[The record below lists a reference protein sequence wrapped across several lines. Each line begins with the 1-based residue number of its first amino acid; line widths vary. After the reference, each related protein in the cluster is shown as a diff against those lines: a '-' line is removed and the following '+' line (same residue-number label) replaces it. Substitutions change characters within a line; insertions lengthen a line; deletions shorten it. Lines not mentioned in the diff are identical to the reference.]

1 MPRFLAVLVLLGLSL
16 HAAELSGRVTGA
28 QGKPV
33 AAARVRVTGQ
43 APEAL
48 TGADGEFRLLNLPG
62 GMIRLSVAATGY
74 FESKDI
80 EIDPARESG
89 VEIRLTEA
97 GTLEQSIVV
106 TGTSTPHLLV
116 DAPVRTELVSREL
129 TEALVKRTIGEALTA
144 TVPGLRIENNC
155 SNCGFSAIR
164 LNGLEGPYTQILE
177 DGLPTLSGVSTV
189 YGLDQ
194 IPTEFLEQLEVV
206 KGGNSA
212 LYGPNAVAGVINLVR
227 RQPRENFFQ
236 IDALTGWQKGRPEQQ
251 AGAAAQLISIPGG
264 LSGDFYFRSIR
275 KTHIDRDL
283 DGFTELPRR
292 ALNAGGATLYRRFF
306 EGQATLAFG
315 GSVGSEF
322 RRGGSQL
329 DLLPEDTFVT
339 EQIQSLRRAVFAR
352 FQHAATP
359 ATFYSLN
366 ASFSHFV
373 RDSYYGAGFDPNAY
387 GDTRNPLFASDA
399 QIGHQLGRHTL
410 LGGFQYWSERVEDR
424 IPAYDRRFDNRF
436 TNRGIYVQD
445 EFRVRPNLVVVAG
458 ARGDRSNVVGGWV
471 WSPRA
476 NVRYGIGQNWNLRAG
491 VTTGF
496 RAPAIFDEDLHVAAV
511 GGEGFLVAPAPG
523 LRKERSLSFS
533 GSLDYNAQINGKRVQ
548 LGASFFHTS
557 LRGNFQLREAERE
570 GFRLLE
576 RVNGAGSYV
585 RGVDFSGNVRW
596 SQRVGLRG
604 GATFQLARFR
614 QPEPQFGSL
623 RFFRTP
629 NAYGFL
635 ALDLDLPGGIDII
648 TSGDFTGRMVV
659 PHFAGYIENDRLA
672 RSQRFAVF
680 NVIASRTWEI
690 SDRRSLRF
698 FAAALNLTDDYQR
711 DFDQGPNR
719 DSRYIYGPG
728 QMRQL
733 NLGVTLRF

>member
-1 MPRFLAVLVLLGLSL
+1 MLRLLMVTVLLGACSR
-16 HAAELSGRVTGA
+16 AAELSGRVTGVE
-28 QGKPV
+28 GKPV
-33 AAARVRVTGQ
+33 ASARVTVAGVPATTVTAANGLFR
-43 APEAL
+43 L
-48 TGADGEFRLLNLPG
+48 TGLPAG
-62 GMIRLSVAATGY
+62 LIRLSVAAQGY
-74 FESKDI
+74 FESRDI
-80 EIDPARESG
+80 QVDPAEEPSI
-89 VEIRLTEA
+89 EIRLTEA

-116 DAPVRTELVSREL
+116 DAPVRTELVSHEL
-129 TEALVKRTIGEALTA
+129 TEALVKRTLGEALTA

-236 IDALTGWQKGRPEQQ
+236 IDGLSGWQRGRPEQQ
-251 AGAAAQLISIPGG
+251 TGAAAQLIALPGG

-275 KTHIDRDL
+275 KTHIDRDR

-292 ALNAGGATLYRRFF
+292 DLRAGGVSLYRKFF
-306 EGQATLAFG
+306 DGQATLAFG
-315 GSVGSEF
+315 GSAGSEF

-329 DLLPEDTFVT
+329 DARPEDTYVT
-339 EQIQSLRRAVFAR
+339 EQIQSLRRAGFAR

-366 ASFSHFV
+366 ASYSHFV

-387 GDTRNPLFASDA
+387 GVTRNPLFASDA

-410 LGGFQYWSERVEDR
+410 LGGFQYWSERVDDR
-424 IPAYDRRFDNRF
+424 IPAYDRRFDSRF
-436 TNRGIYVQD
+436 TNRGLYVQD
-445 EFRVRPNLVVVAG
+445 EYRIRPNLVVVGG
-458 ARGDRSNVVGGWV
+458 ARGDRSNIVNGWV

-491 VTTGF
+491 VSTGF

-511 GGEGFLVAPAPG
+511 GGEGFLIAPAPG

-533 GSLDYNAQINGKRVQ
+533 GSLDYNAQINGKRIQ
-548 LGASFFHTS
+548 LGAGFFHTS
-557 LRGNFQLREAERE
+557 LRDNFQLREAERD
-570 GFRLLE
+570 GFRLFE

-585 RGVDFSGNVRW
+585 RGVEFSGNVQVNR
-596 SQRVGLRG
+596 RVGLRG

-629 NAYGFL
+629 NAYGF
-635 ALDLDLPGGIDII
+635 AAVDLDLPGGLDII

-659 PHFAGYIENDRLA
+659 PHFAGYIESDRLA

-680 NVIASRTWEI
+680 NVIASRTWELT
-690 SDRRSLRF
+690 DRRSIRL

-719 DSRYIYGPG
+719 DSRYIYGPA
-728 QMRQL
+728 QMRQV